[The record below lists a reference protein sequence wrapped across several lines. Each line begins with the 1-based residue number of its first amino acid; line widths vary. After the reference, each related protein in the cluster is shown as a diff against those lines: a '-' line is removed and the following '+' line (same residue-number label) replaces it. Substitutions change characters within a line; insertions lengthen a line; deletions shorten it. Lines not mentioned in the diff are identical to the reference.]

1 MALNQR
7 ALYDYVGLLQAA
19 GLLRLLGAK
28 SSGVSIISKPEKLY
42 LDNSNLFAIFC
53 NQPKA
58 GTVRETFFASMLSYH
73 HTLNYPKS
81 GDFLVDEQYVFEIGG
96 KSKTKQQ
103 IKAETAAWVVADGL
117 EIGVERKIPLWLF
130 GFLY

>member
-1 MALNQR
+1 M
-7 ALYDYVGLLQAA
+7 LYVIADHPLQIFGVVTGGGFVGLV
-19 GLLRLLGAK
+19 GAK

-42 LDNSNLFAIFC
+42 LDNTNLFAVFC

-81 GDFLVDEQYVFEIGG
+81 GDFLVDG
-96 KSKTKQQ
+96 
-103 IKAETAAWVVADGL
+103 
-117 EIGVERKIPLWLF
+117 
-130 GFLY
+130 